1 MRTFCTL
8 QAFAQFFAKK
18 SYFCAP
24 IAVFY
29 LQNAFFM
36 MSLPVFRLC
45 FLLLALFICLPAD
58 LCAQRKKPS
67 PPKLSPIM
75 QMPESIIA
83 LPPDYDPAISYPL
96 LVLMPYTGGSSV
108 DFFKKYL
115 REARL
120 DTSNIRA
127 QFAEFLDIYRAQ
139 YGEDRSFILMLTH
152 GDGSKAHHNYEGFHS
167 CIEQMERRLEKD
179 LPKFFKKYSIDT
191 TRVFIGGVSLG
202 GDLSWALSLR
212 RPHWLQ
218 GAIVMGSRCSY
229 PPPAGVLD
237 QLALKNY
244 SFFMVM
250 GMNES
255 PDRLNGIHY
264 ARQFLSASGVEHS
277 YREMPYL
284 EHDRAPIWL
293 FMEGIEYVMF
303 QPHRPIDKIT
313 DSLTLSS
320 LCQSFSG
327 EWIVKKYQMEQQE
340 EILRKGG
347 GLWLLKEEQVNRTG
361 ECRLF
366 IDEKK
371 QLRLRLQHA
380 QLAASTPLDLLV
392 YLTRTKS
399 NEYAL
404 VIPEQNIGNFK
415 YKGISADIDAQTHA
429 FWLEAGRDKHF
440 SFDIEKFRIGQPN
453 QRSTFSFF
461 SNPIK

>member
-1 MRTFCTL
+1 MPVYLLRMLFL
-8 QAFAQFFAKK
+8 VLFFA
-18 SYFCAP
+18 
-24 IAVFY
+24 
-29 LQNAFFM
+29 
-36 MSLPVFRLC
+36 
-45 FLLLALFICLPAD
+45 LLLPAD
-58 LCAQRKKPS
+58 ATAQRKKSS
-67 PPKLSPIM
+67 PPRLSPIM
-75 QMPESIIA
+75 NMPESIIA
-83 LPPDYDPAISYPL
+83 LPPDYDPAQQYPL
-96 LVLMPYTGGSSV
+96 LVLMPYTGGSSI

-120 DTSNIRA
+120 DTTNIRA

-139 YGEDRSFILMLTH
+139 YGEERSFILMLTY
-152 GDGSKAHHNYEGFHS
+152 GDGSKAHHNFEGFSS

-191 TRVFIGGVSLG
+191 ARVFIGGVSLG

-229 PPPAGVLD
+229 PPPVGVLD
-237 QLALKNY
+237 QLAQKNY

-255 PDRLNGIHY
+255 PDRLTGIHY
-264 ARQFLSASGVEHS
+264 ARQFLSAAGVEHS

-303 QPHRPIDKIT
+303 QSHRPIDKIT
-313 DSLTLSS
+313 DSLALQQVCRS
-320 LCQSFSG
+320 LQG
-327 EWIVKKYQMEQQE
+327 EWIVKTYQMEQRE

-347 GLWLLKEEQVNRTG
+347 GVWQLQSEKTSTTG

-366 IDEKK
+366 VDEKR
-371 QLRLRLQHA
+371 QLRLRLQHP
-380 QLAASTPLDLLV
+380 QLATSTPVDLLV
-392 YLTRTKS
+392 YLTRTS
-399 NEYAL
+399 SHELAL
-404 VIPEQNIGNFK
+404 VIPEQIINNFK

-429 FWLEAGRDKHF
+429 LWLDAGKEQHF
-440 SFDIEKFRIGQPN
+440 TFDIEKFRIGQPN
-453 QRSTFSFF
+453 LRTTFSFF
-461 SNPIK
+461 SAPIK